1 MNFQSIVLT
10 IAVVL
15 LIICMILIG
24 IALAKSKNTQ
34 QWPPLIGDCPDYWV
48 DMSNNGA
55 QCVNIKDLGTCN
67 GSVPA
72 GQH

>member
-34 QWPPLIGDCPDYWV
+34 QWPPLIGDCPD
-48 DMSNNGA
+48 
-55 QCVNIKDLGTCN
+55 
-67 GSVPA
+67 
-72 GQH
+72 